1 MLIMHRHRQNE
12 ETGEEFLTV
21 AEKAFPLAEMLK
33 DALSQNGI
41 EAVTVGSNEDP
52 RGALYGVSHLYEK
65 VLVRQCDLD
74 EALKIAEEL
83 FGDDLDR

>member
-33 DALSQNGI
+33 DVLTDNGI
-41 EAVTVGSNEDP
+41 EAVTVGSDSDP
-52 RGALYGVSHLYEK
+52 LSALHGVSRTYER
-65 VLVRQCDLD
+65 VLVRRRDFG
-74 EALKIAEEL
+74 EAMKIAEEL